1 MLLVPFLSSVVVVV
15 AAVAVEVAVA
25 VVVSV
30 AVTVAVVVVVAVGAV
45 AVAVGGIFYFP
56 DDKCP
61 RMATSDLNPKATD
74 QGEPSSRHQSGSLAR
89 AAPAS
94 GFSASVM
101 SWHARPKI
109 VNTST
114 DARRK

>member
-30 AVTVAVVVVVAVGAV
+30 AVTVAVVVVAVGAV
-45 AVAVGGIFYFP
+45 AVAVGGIFYFL

-109 VNTST
+109 VNTSA

>member
-30 AVTVAVVVVVAVGAV
+30 AVTVAVVVVAV